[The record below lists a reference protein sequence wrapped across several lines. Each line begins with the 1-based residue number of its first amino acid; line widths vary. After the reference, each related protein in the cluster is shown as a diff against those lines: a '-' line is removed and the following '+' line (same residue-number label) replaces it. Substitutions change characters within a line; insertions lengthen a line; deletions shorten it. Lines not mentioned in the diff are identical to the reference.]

1 MLEVQRWPELR
12 DTLLVVALS
21 GWVDA
26 GTAGAA
32 SAAFTIEQLDG
43 ARSFARMP
51 LADHVD
57 LQQTRPTIHLDDG
70 VTRSIRWPE
79 LEMVAGRADRDV
91 VVLRGPEPSLRW
103 PAILS
108 ELVEAGARLDVREV
122 VTLGGMPAAV
132 SHRQV
137 TAVLATASTREL
149 ADEIGALR
157 ADYEGPT
164 GAQTALA
171 VAFADQ
177 GVPAVGLW
185 AQVPHYLAGATAP
198 TAVRALADRLGRLG
212 DIRLD
217 AGALDDQCDA
227 WLGKVEESLAERPE
241 VAELVEQIEAAH
253 AELPPGDLP
262 TGEELVGEI
271 ERFLREEP

>member
-1 MLEVQRWPELR
+1 VLEVQRWPELR

-271 ERFLREEP
+271 ERFLRKEP

>member
-271 ERFLREEP
+271 ERFLRKEP